1 MTILEKLLFIENH
14 IFANVEFL
22 TLNIPETIS
31 FGFIILSKK
40 IALMVLWIKLHTKI
54 LHDGSHFMMVQIS
67 YQFCHCP

>member
-40 IALMVLWIKLHTKI
+40 ITLVVLWIKLSAKI
-54 LHDGSHFMMVQIS
+54 LHDGSDFISVLPLPMVW
-67 YQFCHCP
+67 